1 MIISIVASSNIG
13 HLIHHK
19 VSYIMIIHIPNF
31 IVIWL
36 LVFFACTIQF
46 SQNIHC
52 LKHLKAVEDGLGDD
66 EDNGGS
72 IQLYSDN
79 I

>member
-1 MIISIVASSNIG
+1 M
-13 HLIHHK
+13 
-19 VSYIMIIHIPNF
+19 MIHIQNF

-36 LVFFACTIQF
+36 LVCFGCKIQC

-52 LKHLKAVEDGLGDD
+52 LKHLKTVEDGDGDD

>member
-1 MIISIVASSNIG
+1 
-13 HLIHHK
+13 
-19 VSYIMIIHIPNF
+19 MIIHIQNF
-31 IVIWL
+31 RVIWL
-36 LVFFACTIQF
+36 LVLFGCTIPF

-52 LKHLKAVEDGLGDD
+52 LKHLKTVEDGDD